1 MNDKVNFGL
10 LKIKKSDKTESISK
24 IFSSVSNKY
33 DLMNDLM
40 SFGLH
45 RLWKTQMCRLAKI
58 KKNDI
63 ALDVASGTGDL
74 VVKILSR
81 QPKIEIT
88 CLDENPDMLDICK
101 DRLVDSGH
109 IKNTKFVITSIE
121 DFIDH
126 KEKFTL
132 ATIAF
137 GFRNFTDHNKA
148 LYNLYNTLKPGGRLL
163 IMDFKTP
170 SNESVKKLYD
180 IYTDNIIPNIGKFV
194 ANDYDSY
201 KYLSDSIKTY
211 YKPDEVKELLS
222 NSGFTN
228 IRYET
233 LVGDIV
239 TIHIGYKC

>member
-45 RLWKTQMCRLAKI
+45 RLWKNKMCKLAKL

-63 ALDVASGTGDL
+63 VLDVASGTGDL
-74 VVKILSR
+74 VFKILSK
-81 QPKIEIT
+81 QPTIEVT
-88 CLDENPDMLDICK
+88 CLDENSNMLDICK
-101 DRLVDSGH
+101 DRLIDAGH
-109 IKNTKFVITSIE
+109 IKNTKFITTPIE
-121 DFIDH
+121 DFVDY

-137 GFRNFTDHNKA
+137 GFRNFTDHKKS
-148 LYNLYNTLKPGGRLL
+148 LVNLYDALKPGGRLL
-163 IMDFKTP
+163 IMDFKIP
-170 SNESVKKLYD
+170 SNERVRKLYSM
-180 IYTDNIIPNIGKFV
+180 YTDNIIPNIGKFV
-194 ANDYDSY
+194 VHDYDSY

-211 YKPDEVKELLS
+211 YKPDEVKELLA
-222 NSGFTN
+222 NSGFAN

>member
-63 ALDVASGTGDL
+63 VLDVASGTGDL

-88 CLDENPDMLDICK
+88 CLDENSDMLDICK
-101 DRLVDSGH
+101 DRLVDAGH
-109 IKNTKFVITSIE
+109 IKNTRFTISSIE
-121 DFIDH
+121 NFIDY
-126 KEKFTL
+126 KEQFSL

-148 LYNLYNTLKPGGRLL
+148 LDNLYRALKPGGRLL
-163 IMDFKTP
+163 IMDFKIP
-170 SNESVKKLYD
+170 SNESVKKIYN
-180 IYTDNIIPNIGKFV
+180 IYTDNIIPNIGKFIV
-194 ANDYDSY
+194 NDYDSY

-211 YKPDEVKELLS
+211 YKPDEVKELLC

-228 IRYET
+228 NRYEI
-233 LVGDIV
+233 LPGDIV

>member
-10 LKIKKSDKTESISK
+10 SKIKKSDKTRLVSK

-45 RLWKTQMCRLAKI
+45 RLWKNHMCKLAKL
-58 KKNDI
+58 KKTDI
-63 ALDVASGTGDL
+63 VLDVASGTGDL

-81 QPKIEIT
+81 QPTIEVT
-88 CLDENPDMLDICK
+88 CLDENSNMLDICK
-101 DRLVDSGH
+101 DRLIDSGY
-109 IKNTKFVITSIE
+109 IKNTKFIITSIE
-121 DFIDH
+121 DFLDY

-137 GFRNFTDHNKA
+137 GFRNFTDHKKA
-148 LYNLYNTLKPGGRLL
+148 LDNLYNALKPGGRLI

-170 SNESVKKLYD
+170 SNKSIRNLYD
-180 IYTDNIIPNIGKFV
+180 IYTDNVIPNIGKFV
-194 ANDYDSY
+194 VNDYDSY

-211 YKPDEVKELLS
+211 YKPDEVSELFCD
-222 NSGFTN
+222 SGFTN
-228 IRYET
+228 TRYET
-233 LVGDIV
+233 LPGDIV
-239 TIHIGYKC
+239 TIHIGYKL